1 MLRVNGD
8 FFVHTNILVRI
19 LIPLSVVFFLFSCF
33 EQFRFGLCPCRSFM
47 KVNMNSNSTQYS
59 IYQMNNRGKT
69 YEKKNKQKKSNT
81 SRGEVN
87 AFIQLTRIFKPK
99 IFGCVSQRP
108 FTLCLLICVY
118 LFIIIKGCSTFDCQI
133 FGQCF
138 FYCSLLHLIYTRSA
152 KRKCAVKNIKK
163 GSHAYTHHL
172 VDKMENWRTTTAKN
186 ALFIAS
192 LTKTTLCITF

>member
-1 MLRVNGD
+1 MLRVYGD

-19 LIPLSVVFFLFSCF
+19 LIPLSVVFFYFLALSNFVSVYALVARLWKWIWIPIPRSTVHISN
-33 EQFRFGLCPCRSFM
+33 EQPWQNIR
-47 KVNMNSNSTQYS
+47 
-59 IYQMNNRGKT
+59 
-69 YEKKNKQKKSNT
+69 KKNKQKKSNT

-87 AFIQLTRIFKPK
+87 AFMQLTRKFKPK
-99 IFGCVSQRP
+99 IFGCVSQRA

-152 KRKCAVKNIKK
+152 KRKCAEK
-163 GSHAYTHHL
+163 
-172 VDKMENWRTTTAKN
+172 
-186 ALFIAS
+186 
-192 LTKTTLCITF
+192 